1 MLPPVGM
8 LENVFRG
15 SGKFLQKVAALDLR
29 DRSCRVSSGR
39 SKRKQMNIYS
49 VMADQDFCYLKV
61 GTNNSNN
68 LIRGGVCIFQ
78 WAILHVFKVSLPFG
92 FTWQVCSTVLLPL
105 SLIEKKGVGKI

>member
-68 LIRGGVCIFQ
+68 LIRGGGC
-78 WAILHVFKVSLPFG
+78 VSFNGPYYTFLKFLFLLGLPG
-92 FTWQVCSTVLLPL
+92 RCVVRYYCRYP
-105 SLIEKKGVGKI
+105 